1 MASKILYD
9 IRDNSIIRCQAEP
22 KGSARMPS
30 IEGLCRSARVPDNEL
45 EYMESII
52 IEENMLTQK
61 AKKQLRII
69 GNEVFEKPKCEI
81 DLSSS
86 QITAGSI
93 VTADIEIT
101 NTLESD
107 VFSEV
112 NMQINDVDFIVSII
126 DNEGSKNIE
135 LTEADTYKISCVD
148 DRFISQPANV
158 EVV

>member
-1 MASKILYD
+1 MSSRLLYD
-9 IRDNSIIRCQAEP
+9 NRDNQIVHCQMKP
-22 KGSARMPS
+22 IGSAP
-30 IEGLCRSARVPDNEL
+30 IPNHGTVCQSARIPDNEL

-52 IEENMLTQK
+52 IEKNTLTHN

>member
-1 MASKILYD
+1 MPSRILYD
-9 IRDNSIIRCQAEP
+9 TRDNSILRCQAEP

-69 GNEVFEKPKCEI
+69 DNEVFEKPKSEI
-81 DLSSS
+81 NLSSS

-101 NTLESD
+101 NTLESN

-112 NMQINDVDFIVSII
+112 NMQINDVDFIVPII

-148 DRFISQPANV
+148 DRFLSQPVKV

>member
-1 MASKILYD
+1 MPSRILYD
-9 IRDNSIIRCQAEP
+9 TRDNSILRCQAEP

-69 GNEVFEKPKCEI
+69 DNEVFEKPKCEI
-81 DLSSS
+81 NLSSS

-112 NMQINDVDFIVSII
+112 NMQINDVDFIVPII

-148 DRFISQPANV
+148 DRFLSQPVKV

>member
-1 MASKILYD
+1 MPSRILYD
-9 IRDNSIIRCQAEP
+9 TRDNSILRCQAEP

-135 LTEADTYKISCVD
+135 LTEADTYKISCND
-148 DRFISQPANV
+148 ERFLSQLVKV